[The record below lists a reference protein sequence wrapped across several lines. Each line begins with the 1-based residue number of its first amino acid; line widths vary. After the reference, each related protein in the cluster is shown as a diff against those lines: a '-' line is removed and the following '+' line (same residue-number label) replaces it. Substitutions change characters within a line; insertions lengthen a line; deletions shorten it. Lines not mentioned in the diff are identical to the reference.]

1 MATEE
6 KGAGDELA
14 SIHVFRSLD
23 LVFRSLDLV
32 HECVFIPNMA
42 NMTMTRRESY
52 FFSDDGKTEV
62 ISFIGLSNE
71 IE

>member
-14 SIHVFRSLD
+14 LIHVFRSLD
-23 LVFRSLDLV
+23 LL
-32 HECVFIPNMA
+32 HECGFIPNMA